1 MIDLCL
7 KFHVTRLVYTSS
19 YNVIFSNKS
28 LENIDESEPYPDDKD
43 QYDYYSRS
51 KKAAEILLLEYD
63 GTRLGKSLV
72 LWSMIPNRNVQKMEI
87 HLGVVLW
94 GRMRSGEIT
103 NSATFRESPIR
114 SNLVWPFLNLGRL
127 WCFKIGAMLT
137 TSFRYWCCIKSFSK
151 SSFRHI
157 WRQRKL

>member
-7 KFHVTRLVYTSS
+7 KFNVTRLVYTSS

-28 LENIDESEPYPDDKD
+28 LENTDESEPYPDDKD

-87 HLGVVLW
+87 HLGVVL
-94 GRMRSGEIT
+94 
-103 NSATFRESPIR
+103 
-114 SNLVWPFLNLGRL
+114 
-127 WCFKIGAMLT
+127 
-137 TSFRYWCCIKSFSK
+137 
-151 SSFRHI
+151 
-157 WRQRKL
+157 

>member
-7 KFHVTRLVYTSS
+7 KFNVTRLVYTSS

-87 HLGVVLW
+87 HLGVVL
-94 GRMRSGEIT
+94 
-103 NSATFRESPIR
+103 
-114 SNLVWPFLNLGRL
+114 
-127 WCFKIGAMLT
+127 
-137 TSFRYWCCIKSFSK
+137 
-151 SSFRHI
+151 
-157 WRQRKL
+157 